1 MSNRPDDD
9 ASNQPP
15 KDPNLTSQEFQHTP
29 VGARVPEKV
38 GRGVFSTGV
47 LVLQGAHEFVL
58 DFVQGMVQPRQL
70 VARVLLPPSVVPSLL
85 NALRE
90 NLNLYQNQ
98 FGPPPALRQPTPP
111 PTPPSIEEIY
121 SQFKVPDDMLSGIYA
136 NAAMIVHTQ
145 GEFCLDFITNFYP
158 RSAVS
163 CRVYL
168 AAPQV
173 PSLLNTLTHSFQQF
187 QQKLSQQQ
195 GKPPQLPPPSAS

>member
-1 MSNRPDDD
+1 MSNRPDDP
-9 ASNQPP
+9 APGQPP
-15 KDPNLTSQEFQHTP
+15 KDPGPTSQEFQHTP

-70 VARVLLPPSVVPSLL
+70 AARVLLPPSVVPSLI
-85 NALRE
+85 NALRD

-98 FGPPPALRQPTPP
+98 FGTPTALRPPTPP

-121 SQFKVPDDMLSGIYA
+121 DQFKVPDDLLSGVYA

-145 GEFCLDFITNFYP
+145 AEFCLDFITNFYP

-173 PSLLNTLTHSFQQF
+173 PGLLNTLTHSFQQY
-187 QQKLSQQQ
+187 QQKLANQANR
-195 GKPPQLPPPSAS
+195 PPQPPPPNN